1 MWYKNKVVAPDGNEV
16 VYELTNKEE
25 LPTQG
30 IALADITRS
39 VTHWHKVTTETYVLL
54 SGRLVIT
61 TIANGRL
68 QQIVLTQP
76 LESFVIEPH
85 VIHSAEGADGNPA
98 RILALSTPH
107 WTPEDHFIYNKK

>member
-1 MWYKNKVVAPDGNEV
+1 MWYKNKIVAPDGNEV
-16 VYELTNKEE
+16 VYELTTPEE
-25 LPTQG
+25 SPTRG

-39 VTHWHKVTTETYVLL
+39 VMHWHEVLTETYVLL
-54 SGRLVIT
+54 SGGLIIK

-68 QQIVLTQP
+68 QQIVLTQS

-85 VIHSAEGADGNPA
+85 VIHSAEGMDGKPA

-107 WTPEDHFIYNKK
+107 WTPEDHFIYKK